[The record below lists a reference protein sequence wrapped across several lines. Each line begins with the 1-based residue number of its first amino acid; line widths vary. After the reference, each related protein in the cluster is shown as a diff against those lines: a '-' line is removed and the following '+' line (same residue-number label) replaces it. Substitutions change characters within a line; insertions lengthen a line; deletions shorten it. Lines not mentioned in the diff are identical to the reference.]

1 MKRVSSLATIL
12 VCTLGFAT
20 FSSAQTTAKEA
31 MEEKKPIL
39 KKENSEKPSAA
50 QKLPEGYPSQSELS
64 PEDFE
69 SQKQVWIQNNPDEY
83 QNMIPQKESK
93 PDVSSLPGFPVF
105 VDTGNPSLDHE
116 EYQRKKKAWY
126 DNNQELIKEFNNSL
140 NTNTNEK

>member
-69 SQKQVWIQNNPDEY
+69 SQKQVFSRLLLDTKKLDLRWFLL
-83 QNMIPQKESK
+83 
-93 PDVSSLPGFPVF
+93 VSHAFLRLTTSL
-105 VDTGNPSLDHE
+105 
-116 EYQRKKKAWY
+116 K
-126 DNNQELIKEFNNSL
+126 NSCF
-140 NTNTNEK
+140 